1 MDFVI
6 MNARIFLRFKLF
18 QFFEVIFVTAPHAT
32 DGYDALIV
40 VDVDPQSSSYQQAIV
55 LFKKETMQRV

>member
-1 MDFVI
+1 MHI
-6 MNARIFLRFKLF
+6 SEIHKLF

-55 LFKKETMQRV
+55 RFKKEIMQKI